1 MSKRS
6 RATGRAER
14 GSYIN
19 LPHELLQHSNWLDAS
34 PGAIKLF
41 MYLAGQYRGHNNG
54 DLSCSFTTMK
64 AHGWTSNA
72 GLARA
77 IKELLARQLIVR
89 TRRGA
94 RRGACHLFALTCKPI
109 NDSDKLD
116 HDITPSPIAGN
127 EWKRGPDL
135 ALMADFQPHIRDRM
149 TQMRD
154 PLPQI
159 RDETPDKVPNMVQ
172 PEGVLT
178 TSQPQI
184 WPSSSNTRSGAC
196 GEADSLPPESDHLG
210 LETAGGS
217 NLPLPSALEK
227 PAPKWVQPLSP
238 EARLAKIA
246 LAAKQWPSSDN
257 ELLAKLSGSTLE
269 EVQQWRA
276 TAA

>member
-14 GSYIN
+14 GSYTN
-19 LPHELLQHSNWLDAS
+19 MPHALLQHPNWLDAS

-41 MYLAGQYRGHNNG
+41 MYLASQYRGHNNG

-64 AHGWTSNA
+64 KFGWSSNER
-72 GLARA
+72 LADA
-77 IKELLARQLIVR
+77 IEELLARGLIVR

-94 RRGACHLFALTCKPI
+94 TRCACHLFAMTFLPI
-109 NDSDKLD
+109 DDSNKLD
-116 HDITPSPIAGN
+116 HDVEVSNVPSHA
-127 EWKRGPDL
+127 WKRGPDPQLWAAFQSRRRKRLNRKRERL
-135 ALMADFQPHIRDRM
+135 ARM
-149 TQMRD
+149 RGQTT
-154 PLPQI
+154 
-159 RDETPDKVPNMVQ
+159 EKVPHAVQ
-172 PEGVLT
+172 SEGATAVFQ
-178 TSQPQI
+178 SRMR
-184 WPSSSNTRSGAC
+184 PSSSNTRSGAC
-196 GEADSLPPESDHLG
+196 GEADSLPPESDDLG
-210 LETAGGS
+210 LKTAGGS

-227 PAPKWVQPLSP
+227 PAAKRLQPLSP